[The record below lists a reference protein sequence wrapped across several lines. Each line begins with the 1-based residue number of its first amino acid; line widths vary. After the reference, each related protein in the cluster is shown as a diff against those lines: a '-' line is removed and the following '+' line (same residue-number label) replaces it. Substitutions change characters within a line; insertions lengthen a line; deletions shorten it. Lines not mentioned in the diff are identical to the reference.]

1 MGKDSIEHTLEAV
14 MANSNKTTKRALRF
28 QHDADWR
35 TALLELNAAI
45 EEDPQYWHGYWVRG
59 MVHASMENYL
69 EAISDFT
76 KVLQQ
81 PNRLN
86 SRNKIELLKRIAAF
100 ATKLADQ
107 QKAERDRT
115 QPGKCVVTLIP
126 SKAGRISQIGRFLFD
141 SQDIAKLNQLV
152 AKGAVS
158 GSTVREL
165 STRKE

>member
-1 MGKDSIEHTLEAV
+1 

-45 EEDPQYWHGYWVRG
+45 AEDPDYWHGYWVRG

-69 EAISDFT
+69 EAIADFT

-86 SRNKIELLKRIAAF
+86 SRNKTDLLRRIAAY
-100 ATKLADQ
+100 ATKLAEV
-107 QKAERDRT
+107 QKSAPEQHR
-115 QPGKCVVTLIP
+115 PGQCVVTRIP
-126 SKAGRISQIGRFLFD
+126 SKAGRIAQIGRFLFD
-141 SQDIAKLNQLV
+141 AQDIAKLNQLV
-152 AKGAVS
+152 EKGAAS